1 MQREY
6 RKKAGITVFLT
17 MLLAICGSFLFAL
30 LETARVKGLHTEA
43 QMVGDMT
50 IESMFAEYQK
60 SIYEEYGI
68 LLLDES
74 YQTGK
79 FDGENLEKEYIR
91 LNDINGEKEGMY
103 SLKLSGCEVEAC
115 QYVTDYGGAPF
126 RRLAVQSRSPFLTDW
141 EEPEFEQ
148 EKENYQRLKEENQDV
163 EEALLGDFSACN
175 QYEEEKN
182 QINIVA
188 EWSQNTILSKV
199 IRDESLLSSKA
210 ISLEDTLEHRKRNQG
225 NIKGDNENAFL
236 VEKKL
241 FADYLEEKMGSYTAP
256 KEDHALDYEWEYILA
271 GKSSDKENLAEVS
284 KSLIKIRELSNIAYL
299 VADAEKCMQ
308 AQEAAVLV
316 AGWSQNPAV
325 VELAK
330 WGILNAWAYQESV
343 LDVRALLEGEKIS
356 FLKNSEEWTLQTV
369 PPPLAMSEF
378 YTAKNCE
385 QGWDYVTY
393 LKFLLYIQDEEE
405 VNYRSMDIIE
415 ANISKKEGIPLKM
428 DHMVVYLRIKSTYEA
443 EPLFW
448 NHIGLDTG
456 KIHGFT
462 LETIEEYS
470 YL

>member
-103 SLKLSGCEVEAC
+103 SLRLSGCEVEAC

-126 RRLAVQSRSPFLTDW
+126 RSLAVQSRSPFLTDW

-163 EEALLGDFSACN
+163 EEVLLGDFSACN

-225 NIKGDNENAFL
+225 NIKGDNENAFF

-256 KEDHALDYEWEYILA
+256 KEDHVLDYEWEYILA

-284 KSLIKIRELSNIAYL
+284 KNLIKIRELSNVAYL
-299 VADAEKCMQ
+299 LADTEKCMQ

-330 WGILNAWAYQESV
+330 WGILNAWAYQESI

-356 FLKNSEEWTLQTV
+356 FLKNPEEWTLQTV
-369 PPPLAMSEF
+369 PTPLAMSEF

-393 LKFLLYIQDEEE
+393 LKFLLYMQDEEE
-405 VNYRSMDIIE
+405 ENYRSMDIIE
-415 ANISKKEGIPLKM
+415 ANISKKKGIPLKM

-448 NHIGLDTG
+448 KHIGLNSR

-462 LETIEEYS
+462 MEIIEEYS

>member
-17 MLLAICGSFLFAL
+17 MLLAICGSLLFAL

-79 FDGENLEKEYIR
+79 FEGENLEKEYIQ

-103 SLKLSGCEVEAC
+103 SLRLSGCEVEAC

-141 EEPEFEQ
+141 QEPEFEQ

-163 EEALLGDFSACN
+163 EEVLLGDFSACN

-210 ISLEDTLEHRKRNQG
+210 ISLEDTLEHRRKNQG
-225 NIKGDNENAFL
+225 NTKGDNENAFL

-256 KEDHALDYEWEYILA
+256 KEEHALDYEWEYILA

-299 VADAEKCMQ
+299 LADTEKCMQ

-330 WGILNAWAYQESV
+330 WGILNAWAYQESI

-369 PPPLAMSEF
+369 PTPLAMSEF

-448 NHIGLDTG
+448 NHIGLDTE

>member
-1 MQREY
+1 
-6 RKKAGITVFLT
+6 
-17 MLLAICGSFLFAL
+17 
-30 LETARVKGLHTEA
+30 
-43 QMVGDMT
+43 MVGDMT

-79 FDGENLEKEYIR
+79 FEGENLEKEYIQ

-103 SLKLSGCEVEAC
+103 SLRLSGCEVEAC

-141 EEPEFEQ
+141 QEPEFEQ

-163 EEALLGDFSACN
+163 EEVLLGDFSACN

-210 ISLEDTLEHRKRNQG
+210 ISLEDTLEHRRKNQG
-225 NIKGDNENAFL
+225 NTKGDNENAFL

-256 KEDHALDYEWEYILA
+256 KEEHALDYEWEYILA

-299 VADAEKCMQ
+299 LADTEKCMQ

-330 WGILNAWAYQESV
+330 WGILNAWAYQESI

-369 PPPLAMSEF
+369 PTPLAMSEF

-393 LKFLLYIQDEEE
+393 LKFLLYMQDEED

-448 NHIGLDTG
+448 NHIGLDTR

>member
-79 FDGENLEKEYIR
+79 FEGENLEKEYIR

-103 SLKLSGCEVEAC
+103 SLRLSGCEVEAC

-163 EEALLGDFSACN
+163 EEVLLGDFSACN

-256 KEDHALDYEWEYILA
+256 KEEHALDYEWEYILA

-299 VADAEKCMQ
+299 LADTEKCMQ

-330 WGILNAWAYQESV
+330 WGILNAWAYQESI

-369 PPPLAMSEF
+369 PTPLAMSEF

-393 LKFLLYIQDEEE
+393 LKFLLYMQDEED

-448 NHIGLDTG
+448 NHIGLDTR

>member
-17 MLLAICGSFLFAL
+17 MLLAICGSLLFAL

-79 FDGENLEKEYIR
+79 FEGENLEKEYIQ

-103 SLKLSGCEVEAC
+103 SLRLSGCEVEAC

-141 EEPEFEQ
+141 QEPEFEQ

-163 EEALLGDFSACN
+163 EEVLLGDFSACN

-210 ISLEDTLEHRKRNQG
+210 ISLEDTLEHRRKNQG
-225 NIKGDNENAFL
+225 NTKGDNENAFL

-256 KEDHALDYEWEYILA
+256 KEEHALDYEWEYILA

-299 VADAEKCMQ
+299 LADTEKCMQ

-330 WGILNAWAYQESV
+330 WGILNAWAYQESI

-369 PPPLAMSEF
+369 PTPLAMSEF

-393 LKFLLYIQDEEE
+393 LKFLLYMQDEED

-448 NHIGLDTG
+448 NHIGLDTR